1 MVKGDSKGDVVLVG
15 YSGHA
20 LVVAEA
26 LLLSGYT
33 LHGFLEKERVSVNLL
48 NLEYLG
54 FEQDKTVLEKI
65 GGKFIFPCLGNNLLR
80 EEVFNLF
87 SINRFKIIT
96 VSHPNSNVSD
106 SVVIGSGTFVARGAN
121 INPFVNIGKGVIIN
135 TGSIIEHECLIEDFV
150 HIAPGAVLA
159 GNVTVGHGSFIGA
172 NAVVKQGVT
181 IGRNA
186 IIGAG
191 SVVLADIEGESMY
204 VGNPAK
210 RLER

>member
-1 MVKGDSKGDVVLVG
+1 MDTANSKGDVVLVG

-26 LLLSGYT
+26 LLLSGYR
-33 LHGFLEKERVSVNLL
+33 LHGYLEKERVSDNLL

-54 FEQDKTVLEKI
+54 LERDKSILEKI
-65 GGKFIFPCLGNNLLR
+65 RGRCIIICLGNNALR
-80 EEVFNLF
+80 EELFNLF
-87 SINRFKIIT
+87 KINDFKIISI
-96 VSHPNSNVSD
+96 SHPSSSVAD
-106 SVVIGSGTFVARGAN
+106 SVIIGSGTFVARGAN
-121 INPFVNIGKGVIIN
+121 INPFVKIGNGVIIN
-135 TGSIIEHECLIEDFV
+135 TGCIIEHECLIEDFV

-172 NAVVKQGVT
+172 NSVIKQGIT
-181 IGRNA
+181 IGRNT
-186 IIGAG
+186 IVGAG
-191 SVVLADIEGESMY
+191 SVVLTDVESESIY